1 MIQFDQIGY
10 LPSTRSDAPRSQ
22 GDGAAFSALFAQ
34 TRSEVRRFI
43 EEGSTQAMPLSP
55 EGFALRNTS
64 INASSTGAL
73 DADKHAF
80 IEQMQPYAR
89 EASAKLGVA
98 SEILLAHAALES
110 GWGKS
115 PLTKANGQSAFN
127 LFGIKAAGNW
137 RGERAEVLT
146 TEFENGVSIKKM
158 DHFRSYADYRSAFQD
173 YTAFFSESKRFRPA
187 LGTGNSAEAFAS
199 ALVKGGYATDPAY
212 AEKLL
217 KVVDTVRSIKP

>member
-10 LPSTRSDAPRSQ
+10 LPSPRSDSPRPQ
-22 GDGAAFSALFAQ
+22 GDGSAFSALFAQ
-34 TRSEVRRFI
+34 TRSEVNHFI
-43 EEGSTQAMPLSP
+43 EEGSSLAMPLSP
-55 EGFALRNTS
+55 EGFALRNATHS
-64 INASSTGAL
+64 LPSGAM

-98 SEILLAHAALES
+98 SDILLAHAALES
-110 GWGKS
+110 GWGKA
-115 PLTKANGQSAFN
+115 PVTKANGQNAFN
-127 LFGIKAAGNW
+127 LFGIKAAAGW
-137 RGERAEVLT
+137 RGEHATVLT
-146 TEFENGVSIKKM
+146 TEFENGASVKKM
-158 DHFRSYADYRSAFQD
+158 DHFRAYADYRSAFQD

-199 ALVKGGYATDPAY
+199 ALAKGGYATDPAY

-217 KVVDTVRSIKP
+217 KVVDAVRSLRP